1 MHTPDCVRAGLAMG
15 DRKCQ
20 QTRPKLHAPQVQFT
34 DFFEGF
40 NKGGSAGVLKPEIL
54 WTHWDQIAYTSPYKG
69 GGPTMHT
76 RSCIPP
82 AHAHILRGG
91 WNASVP
97 CHCVGVKPRQHGA
110 APYMHCMKWGQLTSD

>member
-20 QTRPKLHAPQVQFT
+20 QTRPNLHAPQVQFT

-40 NKGGSAGVLKPEIL
+40 KYKPEIL
-54 WTHWDQIAYTSPYKG
+54 WTHWDQIAYTSPYEG

-76 RSCIPP
+76 HSCIPP

-97 CHCVGVKPRQHGA
+97 CHCVGVKPSQG

>member
-1 MHTPDCVRAGLAMG
+1 MFISVGNQTELDRPRSGARLHWSLRAEPLSLLA
-15 DRKCQ
+15 RRYNSHHQ
-20 QTRPKLHAPQVQFT
+20 P
-34 DFFEGF
+34 
-40 NKGGSAGVLKPEIL
+40 
-54 WTHWDQIAYTSPYKG
+54 HWDQIAYTSPYEG

-97 CHCVGVKPRQHGA
+97 CHCVGVKPSQG